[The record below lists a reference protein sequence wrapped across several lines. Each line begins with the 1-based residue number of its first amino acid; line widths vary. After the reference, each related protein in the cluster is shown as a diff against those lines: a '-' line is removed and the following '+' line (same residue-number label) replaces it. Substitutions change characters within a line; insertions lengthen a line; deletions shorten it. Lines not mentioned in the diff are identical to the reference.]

1 MHNKTARKRRSGG
14 FTIVEIIVVVVIIAA
29 LATMIM
35 PNLMARLG
43 KAKQSVAKQKIV
55 EIEKAVDT
63 FFYDYERL
71 PETLEELVVRPADIE
86 ESKWEDPPIKA
97 KDLKDP
103 WGREF
108 IYKKPG
114 DHGRY
119 DLYSLGAD
127 GLEGGEKDN
136 EDIHNW

>member
-1 MHNKTARKRRSGG
+1 MRNKNPNNRRGG

-35 PNLMARLG
+35 PKFIGKIG
-43 KAKQSVAKQKIV
+43 KAKHSVAMQKVV
-55 EIEKAVDT
+55 EIEKAVDM

-71 PETLEELVVRPADIE
+71 PETLEELVFRPADID
-86 ESKWEDPPIKA
+86 ESKWEEPSLKA
-97 KDLKDP
+97 KDVIDP

-108 IYKKPG
+108 IYNKPG

-119 DLYSLGAD
+119 DIYSLGAD

-136 EDIHNW
+136 EDIQNW